1 MAVKTIIQLIML
13 ARLLLILNL
22 HNNQYTQFTA
32 QITISICMID
42 TQGKLLIAPPNMP
55 DPRFRKTVVYIW
67 RHDVSGAAGVVINK
81 KCQQPDFKHICN
93 EGLVHRLPKVNHPVY
108 YGGPILTNVV
118 GVLHSTD
125 FVLNSTNELIDSK
138 VGFTLDRKML
148 EVIARGDGPKNKLI
162 TLGMANWTTGQL
174 EEELEHPRNPAMSWL
189 IMDYD
194 EKFVFG
200 QLDDDKADDLW
211 ERSVSEAIRAK
222 TREITSKVFKD

>member
-1 MAVKTIIQLIML
+1 
-13 ARLLLILNL
+13 
-22 HNNQYTQFTA
+22 
-32 QITISICMID
+32 MID

-55 DPRFRKTVVYIW
+55 DPRFRKSVIYVW
-67 RHDVSGAAGVVINK
+67 RHDVSGAAGVMINK

-108 YGGPILTNVV
+108 YGGPVLTNVV

-125 FVLNSTNELIDSK
+125 FILNSTNELVGGK
-138 VGFTLDRKML
+138 VGFTLDRKIL
-148 EVIARGDGPKNKLI
+148 EVIAKGEGPKNKLI

-200 QLDDDKADDLW
+200 QLDEDKPDDLW

-222 TREITSKVFKD
+222 TQEITSKVFKD